1 MRVFKFGGASVKDA
15 ASVRNVAEVLKLYEG
30 EDIAVVVSA
39 MGKTTNA
46 LEGLAASYYNKED
59 DTAMLLEEVRTF
71 HNQILHE
78 LFPDNDHPVYAD
90 VNSCFERITHITE
103 NAPDSAYDFIYDRIV
118 PEGEMM
124 STRIISAY
132 LNDAGIKN
140 KWMDV
145 REFLIT
151 DDHHREANVNWKK
164 TKAAIN
170 RKLLPFLNADR
181 EKAQLVV
188 TQGFVG
194 ATSKGKTTTLG
205 REGSDYT
212 AAIIAYALN
221 ATDVTIWKDVPGM
234 LNADPKW
241 FELTEKLLDI
251 SYREAIELAY
261 YGATIIHPKTIKP
274 LQNKGIL
281 LRVKSFLSP
290 EERGTRIHNDTSSD
304 SLIPSFIFKMKQV
317 LISISPRDFSFII
330 EENMSDIFGH
340 FARHGVKVNM
350 MQNSA
355 INFSVCADNDA
366 DRIPNLIEALKKN
379 YKVLYNEDL
388 ELVTIRHYDYDT
400 IEKVTTGKEILLEQR
415 SRHTARMVM
424 KDLGWFKD

>member
-1 MRVFKFGGASVKDA
+1 MRVFKFGGASIKDA
-15 ASVRNVAEVLKLYEG
+15 ASVKNVVEVLKLYEG

-46 LEGLAASYYNKED
+46 LERVAASYFNKDD
-59 DTAMLLEEVRTF
+59 DTAMLLDEVREF
-71 HNQILHE
+71 HNQILRE
-78 LFPDNDHPVYAD
+78 LFQDNSPPVYAD
-90 VNSCFERITHITE
+90 VNSCIEKIAHIIE
-103 NAPDSAYDFIYDRIV
+103 SAPDGTYDFIYDQIV

-132 LNDAGIKN
+132 LNDASIKN
-140 KWMDV
+140 QWMDV

-151 DDHHREANVNWKK
+151 DDHHREANVDWKK
-164 TKAAIN
+164 TETGMN
-170 RKLLPFLNADR
+170 RTLLPVFNVDR
-181 EKAQLVV
+181 EKAQIVV

-194 ATSKGKTTTLG
+194 ATSEGKTTTLG

-212 AAIIAYALN
+212 AAIIAYVLN
-221 ATDVTIWKDVPGM
+221 ADDVTIWKDVPGV

-241 FELTEKLLDI
+241 FDLTEKLLDI

-261 YGATIIHPKTIKP
+261 NGATIIHPKTIKP

-290 EERGTRIHNDTSSD
+290 EERGTRIYKDTTSD
-304 SLIPSFIFKMKQV
+304 SLIPSFIFMMNQV

-330 EENMSDIFGH
+330 EENLSDIFRH
-340 FARHGVKVNM
+340 FAKHKVKVNM

-355 INFSVCADNDA
+355 INFSVSTDNDT
-366 DRIPNLIEALKKN
+366 DKIPKLIKALKKD

-415 SRHTARMVM
+415 SRHTVRMVM
-424 KDLGWFKD
+424 KDLGWFKG